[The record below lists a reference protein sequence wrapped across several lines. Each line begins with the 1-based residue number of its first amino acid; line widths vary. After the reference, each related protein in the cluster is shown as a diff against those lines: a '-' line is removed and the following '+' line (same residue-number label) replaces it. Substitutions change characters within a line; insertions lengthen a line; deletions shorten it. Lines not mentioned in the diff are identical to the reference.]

1 MKKIEVLG
9 VGCPNCKKT
18 EALIRKAVEKKGWQ
32 EGSDFELTKVTS
44 PNDIAA
50 RGILATPGVAID
62 GNIVHS
68 GKVPSR
74 SMIEGWFE

>member
-18 EALIRKAVEKKGWQ
+18 EALIRQAMEKKGWL
-32 EGSDFELTKVTS
+32 EGSDYELTKVTS

-62 GNIVHS
+62 GAIVHS
-68 GKVPSR
+68 GKIPSK
-74 SMIEGWFE
+74 SMIDRWFE